1 MTVGKKNRGVLLV
14 SSIVVALV
22 MMMWVVAALIST
34 KSQTSYVLQ
43 SHRKSK
49 SYFLA
54 KSGVSAS
61 LYRINSDATWTGT
74 HNSKANGSTEI
85 AGTTCWVE
93 TLATQKVLRCE
104 ADIDGQVSSLTVPLL
119 ETGDKDTEVL
129 SVTTSADGHDMIAK
143 NSVSAVGWEALPPL
157 PGLPD
162 IFSAT
167 GADNG
172 DIYAVAESPEGG
184 STLWRY
190 RPGRNWLQLPEL
202 PTGVDISTVSI
213 AKDDRL
219 IARGSDNSLQVL
231 PLDGN
236 LDWQSYAPP
245 PGTTTL
251 EKVVFS
257 SVDSKF
263 AYATTEGNDSSTRE
277 LWRYEFPDNYSET
290 MAAGQWTS
298 IPAPPKAAHFDSSGN
313 ATFSGAIP
321 NYDGGIGA
329 GPNGEVIVASNPPGE
344 PSVLYKYT
352 ATDGWS
358 VFPAVKFF
366 QDGMTTD
373 PPLVTSIK
381 DLKVDGNGFIWMQ
394 AQTTGIDGYSNLRI
408 NPDD

>member
-1 MTVGKKNRGVLLV
+1 MAVGKKNRGVLLV

-34 KSQTSYVLQ
+34 RSQTSNVLQ

-54 KSGVSAS
+54 KTGVSAS

-93 TLATQKVLRCE
+93 TSGSQLVLRCE
-104 ADIDGQVSSLTVPLL
+104 ATVDGQVSSLTVPLL
-119 ETGDKDTEVL
+119 ETEDRDTEVL
-129 SVTTSADGHDMIAK
+129 SVTTSADGHDVIAK
-143 NSVSAVGWEALPPL
+143 NSVSVVGWEALPPL

-172 DIYAVAESPEGG
+172 DIYAVAENPEGG
-184 STLWRY
+184 SLLWRY
-190 RPGRNWLQLPEL
+190 RPGRSWLQLPQL
-202 PTGVDISTVSI
+202 PTGVSISTVSI

-245 PGTTTL
+245 PGTTNL
-251 EKVVFS
+251 EQVVFS
-257 SVDSKF
+257 SVNPKL
-263 AYATTEGNDSSTRE
+263 AYATTEGGDPSTRE
-277 LWRYEFPDNYSET
+277 LWRYEFPDDYSET
-290 MAAGQWTS
+290 LAPGQWTS
-298 IPAPPKAAHFDSSGN
+298 IPAPPAAAHFDSSGN
-313 ATFSGAIP
+313 ATFNGAVP
-321 NYDGGIGA
+321 NFDGGVGT

-352 ATDGWS
+352 AADGWS
-358 VFPAVKFF
+358 VFPAVKFY
-366 QDGMTTD
+366 QNGVTTD

-381 DLKVDGNGFIWMQ
+381 DLKVDEDGFIWMQ
-394 AQTTGIDGYSNLRI
+394 AQATGTDTYSNLRI
-408 NPDD
+408 NPD